1 MEEYKDLKMKCTK
14 ADPQEP
20 FFTKGKEYEIIK
32 NERGFTIID
41 NDNEQVDCGTSI
53 FELENNL
60 NEFWDS
66 KFELVNIDERSKIRS
81 VFQRTLVQYN
91 KDIAYLENSIRR
103 NKSNISE
110 TQLAVIKVQREAIQ
124 ELYDELFKGGSEQW
138 QTKYY

>member
-1 MEEYKDLKMKCTK
+1 MTETIQRKMKCTK

-20 FFTKGKEYEIIK
+20 FFTEGKEYDIIK
-32 NERGFTIID
+32 NERGFSIID
-41 NDNEQVDCGTSI
+41 NDNEQVDCGPNI

-66 KFELVNIDERSKIRS
+66 KFKLVNIDERTKIRS

-91 KDIAYLENSIRR
+91 MDIAYLEESIRR

-110 TQLAVIKVQREAIQ
+110 AQLAVVKVKREAIQ
-124 ELYDELFKGGSEQW
+124 ELYDELFKGGNE
-138 QTKYY
+138 

>member
-1 MEEYKDLKMKCTK
+1 MTEYKDLKMKCTK

-20 FFTKGKEYEIIK
+20 FFTEGKEYDIIK
-32 NERGFTIID
+32 NACGYGIMD
-41 NDNEQVDCGTSI
+41 NDGEVPDYGKNLFDLEQT
-53 FELENNL
+53 L

-66 KFELVNIDERSKIRS
+66 KFELVNIDERTKIRS

-91 KDIAYLENSIRR
+91 KDIAYLQNSIRR

-124 ELYDELFKGGSEQW
+124 ELYDEVFKGDND
-138 QTKYY
+138 

>member
-1 MEEYKDLKMKCTK
+1 MTEYKDLKMKCTK
-14 ADPQEP
+14 SNPQEP
-20 FFTKGKEYEIIK
+20 FFTEGKEYDIIK

-41 NDNEQVDCGTSI
+41 NDNEQVDCGPNI

-66 KFELVNIDERSKIRS
+66 KFEVVTINERSKIRT

-110 TQLAVIKVQREAIQ
+110 AQLAVVKVKRDAIQ
-124 ELYDELFKGGSEQW
+124 ELYNEVFKEEE
-138 QTKYY
+138 

>member
-1 MEEYKDLKMKCTK
+1 MTETIQRKMKCTK

-20 FFTKGKEYEIIK
+20 FFTKGKEYDIIK
-32 NERGFTIID
+32 NACGYGIMD
-41 NDNEQVDCGTSI
+41 NDGEVPEYGTTLFDLEQT
-53 FELENNL
+53 L

-66 KFELVNIDERSKIRS
+66 KFELINIDERTKIRS

-91 KDIAYLENSIRR
+91 MDIAYLENSIRR

-124 ELYDELFKGGSEQW
+124 ELYDEVFKGDND
-138 QTKYY
+138 

>member
-1 MEEYKDLKMKCTK
+1 MIDYKDLKMKCTK

-20 FFTKGKEYEIIK
+20 FFTEGKEYDIIK
-32 NERGFTIID
+32 NACGYGIMD
-41 NDNEQVDCGTSI
+41 NDGEVPDYGPNLFDLEQA
-53 FELENNL
+53 L

-66 KFELVNIDERSKIRS
+66 KFELVNIDERTKIRS

-91 KDIAYLENSIRR
+91 MDIAYLQNSIRR

-124 ELYDELFKGGSEQW
+124 ELYDEVFKGDND
-138 QTKYY
+138 

>member
-1 MEEYKDLKMKCTK
+1 MTLKMKCTK

-20 FFTKGKEYEIIK
+20 FFTEGKEYDIIK
-32 NERGFTIID
+32 NACGYGIMD
-41 NDNEQVDCGTSI
+41 NDGEVPEYGTTL
-53 FELENNL
+53 FELEQYL

-66 KFELVNIDERSKIRS
+66 KFKLVNIDERTKIRS

-91 KDIAYLENSIRR
+91 KDIAYLQNSIRR

-124 ELYDELFKGGSEQW
+124 ELYDEIFKGGNE
-138 QTKYY
+138 

>member
-1 MEEYKDLKMKCTK
+1 MKYKMKCTN
-14 ADPQEP
+14 ANPQEP
-20 FFTKGKEYEIIK
+20 FFTEGKEYDIIK
-32 NERGFTIID
+32 NACGYGIID
-41 NDNEQVDCGTSI
+41 NDGEVPDYGPNI

-66 KFELVNIDERSKIRS
+66 KFKLVNIDERTKIRS

-91 KDIAYLENSIRR
+91 KDIAYLENCIRR

-124 ELYDELFKGGSEQW
+124 ELYNEVFKGDNE
-138 QTKYY
+138 

>member
-1 MEEYKDLKMKCTK
+1 MTETIQRKMKCTK

-20 FFTKGKEYEIIK
+20 FFTEGKEYEIIK
-32 NERGFTIID
+32 NERGFSIID
-41 NDNEQVDCGTSI
+41 NDGEGVDHGPNI

-66 KFELVNIDERSKIRS
+66 KFKLVNIDERTKIRS

-91 KDIAYLENSIRR
+91 MDIAYLENSIRR

-110 TQLAVIKVQREAIQ
+110 AQLAVVKVKREAIK
-124 ELYDELFKGGSEQW
+124 ELYNDIFKGDNE
-138 QTKYY
+138 

>member
-1 MEEYKDLKMKCTK
+1 MTEYKDLKMKCTK

-20 FFTKGKEYEIIK
+20 FFTEGKEYEIIK

-41 NDNEQVDCGTSI
+41 NDSEQVDCGPNI

-66 KFELVNIDERSKIRS
+66 KFKLVNVDERTKIRS

-91 KDIAYLENSIRR
+91 MDIAYLENSVRR

-110 TQLAVIKVQREAIQ
+110 AQLAVVKVKREAIQ
-124 ELYDELFKGGSEQW
+124 ELYNELFNGGNE
-138 QTKYY
+138 

>member
-1 MEEYKDLKMKCTK
+1 MTEYKDLKMKCTK

-20 FFTKGKEYEIIK
+20 FFTEGKEYDIIK
-32 NERGFTIID
+32 NACGYGIMD
-41 NDNEQVDCGTSI
+41 NDGEVPDYGQNLFDLEQT
-53 FELENNL
+53 L

-66 KFELVNIDERSKIRS
+66 KFELVNIDERTKIRS
-81 VFQRTLVQYN
+81 AFQQTLFQYN

-124 ELYDELFKGGSEQW
+124 ELYNEVFKGDNEQ
-138 QTKYY
+138 